1 MGRKF
6 KIQNLQS
13 AIRNLI
19 MPTHKRHSLLCP
31 NCKKLISISEKRC
44 PYCGTA
50 HPAAWWKNNI
60 WTRGF
65 NDPYLLVKS
74 IIGVNVGIYV
84 LSLLL
89 NPKGLGSALNPLTF
103 LSPSGQILVLLGA
116 TGKIPM
122 DVYHRY
128 WTLVSANY
136 LHGSILHIFFNMVAF
151 RQLGLLV
158 AREYGVYRMFIIY
171 TLGGVIGFLV
181 SYFASVPLT
190 VGASASLF
198 SLAGALLYYG
208 KSRGGVYGR
217 TIYKQIGIWVIVL
230 FIFGLLVPVIDN
242 WGHGGGIA
250 AGMGLGFWLGYQE
263 NKKENILH
271 KLLAGS
277 CALLTLLILGWVVL
291 SGIYYRFMV

>member
-1 MGRKF
+1 
-6 KIQNLQS
+6 
-13 AIRNLI
+13 

-31 NCKKLISISEKRC
+31 NCKKLISISEKQC

-65 NDPYLLVKS
+65 NDPYLMVKT

-89 NPKGLGSALNPLTF
+89 NPKGLGSAMNPLTF
-103 LSPSGQILVLLGA
+103 LSPSGPILELLGA

-122 DVYHRY
+122 DAYHRY

-136 LHGSILHIFFNMVAF
+136 LHGSILHILFNMAAF

-158 AREYGVYRMFIIY
+158 AREYGAYRMFVIY
-171 TLGGVIGFLV
+171 TLGGIIGFLV
-181 SYFASVPLT
+181 SYLASVPWT
-190 VGASASLF
+190 IGASASVC

-217 TIYKQIGIWVIVL
+217 AIYKQIGVWVIIL
-230 FIFGLLVPVIDN
+230 FIFGLLVPMINN

-250 AGMGLGFWLGYQE
+250 AGIGLGFLLGYRE

-277 CALLTLLILGWVVL
+277 CAVLTLLILGWVVL

>member
-1 MGRKF
+1 M
-6 KIQNLQS
+6 
-13 AIRNLI
+13 
-19 MPTHKRHSLLCP
+19 
-31 NCKKLISISEKRC
+31 
-44 PYCGTA
+44 
-50 HPAAWWKNNI
+50 
-60 WTRGF
+60 
-65 NDPYLLVKS
+65 
-74 IIGVNVGIYV
+74 
-84 LSLLL
+84 
-89 NPKGLGSALNPLTF
+89 NPLTF
-103 LSPSGQILVLLGA
+103 LSPSGQILELLGA
-116 TGKIPM
+116 TGKVPV

-136 LHGSILHIFFNMVAF
+136 LHGGILHIFFNMAAF

-171 TLGGVIGFLV
+171 ALGGVIGFLV
-181 SYFASVPLT
+181 SYLASVAWT
-190 VGASASLF
+190 IGASASVC

-217 TIYKQIGIWVIVL
+217 TLYKQIGIWVIVL
-230 FIFGLLVPVIDN
+230 FVFGLVVPMINN

-277 CALLTLLILGWVVL
+277 CAVLTLLILGWVVL
-291 SGIYYRFMV
+291 SGIYFRFMV

>member
-1 MGRKF
+1 MSNSKR
-6 KIQNLQS
+6 QS
-13 AIRNLI
+13 I
-19 MPTHKRHSLLCP
+19 LCP
-31 NCKKLISISEKRC
+31 NCKKLISISEAQC

-74 IIGVNVGIYV
+74 IIGINVGIYV
-84 LSLLL
+84 ISLLL
-89 NPKGLGSALNPLTF
+89 NPRGFGVALNPLTF
-103 LSPSGQILVLLGA
+103 LSPSGPTLELLGA
-116 TGKIPM
+116 TGKVPIDM
-122 DVYHRY
+122 DHRF

-136 LHGSILHIFFNMVAF
+136 LHGSILHILFNMMAF

-171 TLGGVIGFLV
+171 TLGGIIGFFI
-181 SYFASVPLT
+181 SYLASVSWT
-190 VGASASLF
+190 IGASAAVC

-217 TIYKQIGIWVIVL
+217 AIYKQIGVWVIVL
-230 FIFGLLVPVIDN
+230 FIFGILVPMINN

-250 AGMGLGFWLGYQE
+250 AGIGLGFLLGYQE
-263 NKKENILH
+263 RKKENILH
-271 KLLAGS
+271 KLLAGGL
-277 CALLTLLILGWVVL
+277 AVLTLLILGWAVL
-291 SGIYYRFMV
+291 SGAYYRFMA